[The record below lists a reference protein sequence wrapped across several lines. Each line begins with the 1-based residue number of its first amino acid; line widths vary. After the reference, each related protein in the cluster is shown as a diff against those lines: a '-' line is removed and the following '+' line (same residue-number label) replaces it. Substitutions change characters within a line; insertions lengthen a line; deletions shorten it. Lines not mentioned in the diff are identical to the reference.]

1 MGQKF
6 QKKCHSITADTVPDK
21 RHRYWGIRAVLLSM
35 FVFLITGC
43 VTTEDYQRP
52 SLAMPAAWRIDSRKA
67 RGMADTT
74 WWEGFQDETLNRL
87 IKTALEENLDLRIA
101 AARVLE
107 FSAALKGV
115 KSGFYPH
122 INYNLSA
129 DRERQSIEQA
139 IKPYSAILDRSN
151 NTFSPQVNLNWEL
164 DFWGKIRREKEA
176 AQADLLSIQEGQ
188 KAVVLSLVS
197 RVAENYFK
205 LLSLDQELTI
215 ARQTLIQ
222 REALLESFENKL
234 NGGQISQ
241 LEYTQVASQA
251 QVARTYIPP
260 IKRQIAIQENALAL
274 LLGQPP
280 GKIERQNDFQWADLP
295 NIPAGL
301 PSDLLERR
309 PDIRQAEQDL
319 IAAHARMEIVKA
331 QYYPTIS
338 LTGIFGFA
346 SDSLSNLSNTS
357 ANLWQLGAGAVG
369 PLFDGGRLS
378 SLDKQRNAQR
388 ERLVVSYIRTIQ
400 TALKEV
406 NDALVDISTYQE
418 LCQLEQGYI
427 KTLEEYAQY
436 ARSRYESGMSTYLP
450 IIDSERSL
458 YQARISHARN
468 QYEVYAAVINTYK
481 AMGGG
486 WVDLAAAVP
495 GSGVKTKENKKK

>member
-1 MGQKF
+1 
-6 QKKCHSITADTVPDK
+6 
-21 RHRYWGIRAVLLSM
+21 M
-35 FVFLITGC
+35 FVFLISGC
-43 VTTEDYQRP
+43 VITEDYQRP
-52 SLAMPAAWRIDSRKA
+52 SLAMPATWRIESQEAK
-67 RGMADTT
+67 GMADTI

-87 IKTALEENLDLRIA
+87 IETALEENLDLRIA

-107 FSAALKGV
+107 FSAVLKGV

-122 INYNLSA
+122 INYNLGA
-129 DRERQSIEQA
+129 NRERRSIEQA
-139 IKPYSAILDRSN
+139 IIPYSARRDRSN
-151 NTFSPQVNLNWEL
+151 NNFSPQINLNWEL
-164 DFWGKIRREKEA
+164 DFWGKLSREKEA

-197 RVAENYFK
+197 SVAENYFK
-205 LLSLDQELTI
+205 LLSLDQELAT
-215 ARQTLIQ
+215 ARQTLVQ
-222 REALLESFENKL
+222 REALLTSFENKL

-241 LEYTQVASQA
+241 LEYAQVASQA
-251 QVARTYIPP
+251 QTARTYIPP

-274 LLGQPP
+274 LIGHPP
-280 GKIERQNDFQWADLP
+280 EKIERQNDFQWADLP
-295 NIPAGL
+295 DIPAGL

-309 PDIRQAEQDL
+309 PDIRQAEQNL
-319 IAAHARMEIVKA
+319 IAAHARMAVVKA
-331 QYYPTIS
+331 QYYPAIS

-346 SDSLSNLSNTS
+346 SDSLSNLSKTS

-388 ERLVVSYIRTIQ
+388 ERLVVSYIKTIQ

-406 NDALVDISTYQE
+406 NDALINISTYQE
-418 LCQLEQGYI
+418 LCQLEQGHI
-427 KTLEEYAQY
+427 KILEEYAQY
-436 ARSRYESGMSTYLP
+436 ARSRYESGISSYLP

-458 YQARISHARN
+458 YQARISHTRN

-486 WVDLAAAVP
+486 WIDLAAAVS
-495 GSGVKTKENKKK
+495 GSEAETNDKQ